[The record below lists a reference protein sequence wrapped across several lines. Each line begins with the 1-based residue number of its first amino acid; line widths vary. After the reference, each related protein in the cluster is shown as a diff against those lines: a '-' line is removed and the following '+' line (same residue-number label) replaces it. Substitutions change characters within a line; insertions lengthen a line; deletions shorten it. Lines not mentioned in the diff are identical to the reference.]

1 MQGKQP
7 PKKGLLSPKRVMEIA
22 DSLMNVGN
30 KNLRLGNSQ
39 KKYIGKNIDSLMN
52 QPEEKGG
59 FSENVKVGIKYGDI
73 GVYSGSDNKLK
84 DPRTFGTSA
93 DEKIESGKR
102 DLKNASRYRSLAE
115 NAMKA
120 IALKNKKK

>member
-22 DSLMNVGN
+22 DSLDREAFIKFNAARVRLKGESKSDAEKLSDELN
-30 KNLRLGNSQ
+30 KSR
-39 KKYIGKNIDSLMN
+39 M
-52 QPEEKGG
+52 
-59 FSENVKVGIKYGDI
+59 
-73 GVYSGSDNKLK
+73 
-84 DPRTFGTSA
+84 A
-93 DEKIESGKR
+93 DES
-102 DLKNASRYRSLAE
+102 NASRYRSLAE

>member
-1 MQGKQP
+1 MQQP
-7 PKKGLLSPKRVMEIA
+7 PKKNKITVKRAMQVA

-30 KNLRLGNSQ
+30 KNLRLGDSQ

-59 FSENVKVGIKYGDI
+59 FSENVKVGMKYGDI
-73 GVYSGSDNKLK
+73 GVYVGSDNKLK

-102 DLKNASRYRSLAE
+102 DLKNAARYKALALK
-115 NAMKA
+115 AMK
-120 IALKNKKK
+120 KNK